1 LCDPSGSTTARTGQ
15 WWAWFGG
22 APGLYEHA
30 SLTQS
35 VGIPSGGA
43 TLVFYLF
50 AYSARQ
56 DGQDWFRASI
66 DGNVVFGIT
75 DLQAPSYSSDY
86 TLVAVD
92 LSAYAGGTHVLG
104 LECVQVGTGN
114 LYSNFLVDDVRI
126 DTGGVL
132 CVANCDGST
141 TQPCLNVLDFGC
153 FLNRFA
159 AGCS

>member
-1 LCDPSGSTTARTGQ
+1 MRRSGARRVLVRGRFRGRLRLMRVRAVQAGLACAALSGVGRAQIVADGSFEAGTPNPSWAESSTNFGTPLCSQSLCDPSGSTTARTGQ

-56 DGQDWFRASI
+56 DGQDWFRALI
-66 DGNVVFGIT
+66 HRERG
-75 DLQAPSYSSDY
+75 
-86 TLVAVD
+86 
-92 LSAYAGGTHVLG
+92 
-104 LECVQVGTGN
+104 
-114 LYSNFLVDDVRI
+114 
-126 DTGGVL
+126 
-132 CVANCDGST
+132 
-141 TQPCLNVLDFGC
+141 
-153 FLNRFA
+153 
-159 AGCS
+159 